1 MQLKLLGNRKRTM
14 YCYNYLMFDNLVF
27 TTYKTFEPSIAQ
39 LREFLSKNDDG
50 KMITRWKHDKLDD

>member
-1 MQLKLLGNRKRTM
+1 
-14 YCYNYLMFDNLVF
+14 MFDNLAF